1 MLSFFTSPIMIF
13 VYEMVIVGV
22 VIFLLMEYITGVSK
36 NNKNKS
42 IIINNLLDKIDEE
55 TFIRLSHLDGAVA
68 SIVNDKLKSSDLD
81 DEVKKINIT
90 RTNEN
95 EFATIYT
102 NIYDMSLDKNVY
114 TVETYLDIVTKN
126 YLKLLKTIN
135 QNGLTK
141 NNAILKREIVRDVGY
156 LLAIVNEINRK
167 TTSKEDTIAS
177 KRRII
182 ELIALAE
189 SYVDRRGKKQ

>member
-1 MLSFFTSPIMIF
+1 
-13 VYEMVIVGV
+13 MVIVGV